1 VVRAG
6 VSTHIRPVV
15 GRLTGFAYGQRP
27 SRLRGPERRD
37 IAPNVRIAVARL
49 DQASRRQPT
58 PRRIA
63 ALGVAFLT
71 VAEWERAIDL
81 LEEAVQGEPSN
92 SAFQSDL
99 SAAYLARAAAMEEAE
114 DWAHGLAAAARA
126 VALDPAN
133 SAAHFNRAL
142 ALEGLQL
149 PLAALEAWNDFRK
162 FEGAGPWTDEATRN
176 AKSLQERRSQASPV
190 NDEAEVNTQPLRE
203 EIEERLLSEW
213 ADALLGGQSSAADR
227 VLHDAEQKA
236 ARLVALRGDAM
247 ARDEIALIRQFERT
261 GNRSGLDA
269 LASGHRLYGQAR
281 DEFVR
286 SNLERSADLMA
297 DAARRFSA
305 SGSAYAL
312 WAPIY
317 RAIQLRFRREP
328 GLALSQLRSVP
339 LHTVPA
345 DYHNLRGRLAW
356 TEGVMWGASG
366 RPDLE
371 REPIVQAIEEFRT
384 ARERDHQIMTT
395 TLLAE
400 TDWFLGDQTRAWADL
415 RSALALV
422 GDREWT
428 NRNYHFIIG
437 SLIASGVGL
446 PEVALEFLSARV
458 RLSETPQSRG
468 EALVQRAR
476 LHAALGDAREATTDL
491 DSAVQAFTM
500 LDDAGLRE
508 STSTDVEIARAE
520 LLSGTDCAAAIDH
533 ADKAYPA
540 VSAAVHSIRI
550 VGLLAVRARCRR
562 SLGDL
567 AGARRDL
574 AEAARA
580 FECRRSQLGS
590 DLDRIRAF
598 EQERSAFEA
607 LITLEAVNM
616 NDEAAALRTAERS
629 RAGVLTQT
637 WRSRLDPVEQPCPSM
652 DLPSGR
658 SSAGLQDLP
667 PGVAVVYYESLDD
680 RVLTWVLT
688 RGQRTMLS
696 RSTTPS
702 ELRRMVAQLQRAIRQ
717 GADLAALK
725 PQSDEL
731 FNALI
736 APALEVA
743 DRAAASRK
751 WPEPPTVF
759 FVPDGPLFSVPFGAL
774 PDARGQPLIR
784 SRAIGIVPSLA
795 TFLAASARLSTF
807 SPADVLAIGDGH
819 DPKTSGLP
827 RLPGADA
834 EAAAVGR
841 LYPRGVV
848 LTGGSATRERVLAE
862 RRAVVHFAG
871 HTVVNEH
878 NPRYSQ
884 MLLAP
889 DPATGDAGRLL
900 GSEITQMLLRDTGVV
915 VLATCDGAAG
925 RVVDGEGAISV
936 ARSFFAAGVPAV
948 VASLW
953 PVADDLPEFAQTFH
967 QELIRNRDVPRALR
981 DAQLALLDA
990 RGPRTPVGVWG
1001 GFIMF
1006 GGWAP
1011 NNRGENTW
1019 PR

>member
-1 VVRAG
+1 M
-6 VSTHIRPVV
+6 
-15 GRLTGFAYGQRP
+15 
-27 SRLRGPERRD
+27 RGPERRD
-37 IAPNVRIAVARL
+37 ITPNVRIAVARL
-49 DQASRRQPT
+49 DQASRKQPT
-58 PRRIA
+58 PRNIA

-71 VAEWERAIDL
+71 IGEWEKAIDL
-81 LEEAVQGEPSN
+81 LEEAVQSEPAN
-92 SAFQSDL
+92 SVFQSDL
-99 SAAYLARAAAMEEAE
+99 SAAYLARAAAIEDAE

-126 VALDPAN
+126 IALDAGN
-133 SAAHFNRAL
+133 SAARFNRAL

-149 PLAALEAWNDFRK
+149 PLAALEAWTDFPES
-162 FEGAGPWTDEATRN
+162 EGEGPWADEAARYAT
-176 AKSLQERRSQASPV
+176 SLRQRRSRASPV
-190 NDEAEVNTQPLRE
+190 HDEAEVNTQPLRE

-213 ADALLGGQSSAADR
+213 AEARLGGRSSAAER
-227 VLHDAEQKA
+227 LLHEAEQKA
-236 ARLVALRGDAM
+236 ADLVALRGDAM
-247 ARDEIALIRQFERT
+247 ARDEIALIRKFERT
-261 GNRSGLDA
+261 GHRSGLDA
-269 LASGHRLYGQAR
+269 LASGHQLYGQAR
-281 DEFVR
+281 REFVR

-297 DAARRFSA
+297 AASRKFSA
-305 SGSAYAL
+305 AGSAYAL
-312 WAPIY
+312 WAPVY

-345 DYHNLRGRLAW
+345 TYHNLRGRLAW

-371 REPIVQAIEEFRT
+371 REPIVRAIEEFSM

-400 TDWFLGDQTRAWADL
+400 TDWFLGDQARAWADL

-422 GDREWT
+422 ADREWT

-458 RLSETPQSRG
+458 RLQETPQSRG
-468 EALVQRAR
+468 EALLQRAR
-476 LHAALGDAREATTDL
+476 LHAALGDTRAATADL
-491 DSAVQAFTM
+491 DSAVGAFTM
-500 LDDAGLRE
+500 LEDAGLRE

-520 LLSGTDCAAAIDH
+520 LLSGSDCAAAIEH
-533 ADKAYPA
+533 ANRAYPR

-550 VGLLAVRARCRR
+550 VGLLAVRARCRT

-607 LITLEAVNM
+607 LVTLETVNM
-616 NDEAAALRTAERS
+616 NDEAAGLRTAERS
-629 RAGVLTQT
+629 RAGALSET
-637 WRSRLDPVEQPCPSM
+637 WRSRLGAVERPCPPE
-652 DLPSGR
+652 DLRSGG
-658 SSAGLQDLP
+658 SPDDLQGLP

-688 RGQRTMLS
+688 RDARIMMS

-702 ELRRMVAQLQRAIRQ
+702 GLRRMVGRLQRAIRQ

-725 PQSDEL
+725 PHSDEL
-731 FNALI
+731 FDALV
-736 APALEVA
+736 APALAAA
-743 DRAAASRK
+743 DRMAASRG
-751 WPEPPTVF
+751 WPSPATVF

-774 PDARGQPLIR
+774 PDAEGQPLIR
-784 SRAIGIVPSLA
+784 NRAVGIAPSLA
-795 TFLAASARLSTF
+795 TFRAASARLSAFAPT
-807 SPADVLAIGDGH
+807 DVLAIGDGH
-819 DPKTSGLP
+819 DPKASGLP
-827 RLPGADA
+827 RLPGADV

-841 LYPRGVV
+841 LYASGVV
-848 LTGGSATRERVLAE
+848 LTGASATKRRVLAE

-878 NPRYSQ
+878 NPRFSQ

-889 DPATGDAGRLL
+889 DAASDDAGRLL
-900 GSEITQMLLRDTGVV
+900 GSEITQLLLQETGVV

-925 RVVDGEGAISV
+925 RVVEGEGAISV

-967 QELIRNRDVPRALR
+967 RELIRHRDATRALR

-990 RGPRTPVGVWG
+990 HGSRTPVSVWG

-1006 GGWAP
+1006 GGWGAVQ
-1011 NNRGENTW
+1011 
-1019 PR
+1019 